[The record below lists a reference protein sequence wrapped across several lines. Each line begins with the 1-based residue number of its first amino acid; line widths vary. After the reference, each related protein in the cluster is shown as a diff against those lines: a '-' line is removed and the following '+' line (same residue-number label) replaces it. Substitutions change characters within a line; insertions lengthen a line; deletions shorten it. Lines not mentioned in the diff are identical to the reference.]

1 MNIFYLDQCG
11 EWFLHHWKHFLY
23 HVIMGGIRLREDSWL
38 QVELER
44 AKKQGLT
51 VQIEGMT
58 CKYDSTAE
66 LSYVLERAT
75 YMLDYVSDDE
85 GRITGICF
93 DKVNEKDLVGKACTG
108 QSHKS

>member
-1 MNIFYLDQCG
+1 
-11 EWFLHHWKHFLY
+11 
-23 HVIMGGIRLREDSWL
+23 MGGIRLREASWL

-51 VQIEGMT
+51 VQIEGRT
-58 CKYDSTAE
+58 CKYNSTAE
-66 LSYVLERAT
+66 LSYVLEEPT

-93 DKVNEKDLVGKACTG
+93 DKVNEKDFVKKAYNG
-108 QSHKS
+108 QPHRS